1 MRDPIVGIF
10 PSTSQ
15 AQAARTQLCGV
26 GPAGLKARAMGT
38 CAKIYQR
45 SDLTKPLLP
54 GKVSLQLG
62 VLALVGLVGGVIILQ
77 AFELATVPFLA
88 ITVIG
93 GVIIFLA
100 FAAVMLRRTSEP
112 DVTDLLNSRL
122 GSDEAAVVVDLDR
135 MEGPTPLDEQAVQ
148 TIVVKNGGH
157 CIAPDEHD
165 HHKMAP

>member
-1 MRDPIVGIF
+1 MRDPIVGVF
-10 PSTSQ
+10 PSASQ
-15 AQAARTQLCGV
+15 AQAAQTQICGV
-26 GPAGLKARAMGT
+26 GPVGLKSRAMGA
-38 CAKIYQR
+38 CARIYR
-45 SDLTKPLLP
+45 RRDLTRPLIP

-62 VLALVGLVGGVIILQ
+62 VLALVGLIGGLIILQ
-77 AFELATVPFLA
+77 TFELATVPFLA

-135 MEGPTPLDEQAVQ
+135 MEGTTALDEQAVQ
-148 TIVVKNGGH
+148 TIVVRNGGH

>member
-1 MRDPIVGIF
+1 MRDPIVGVF
-10 PSTSQ
+10 PTASQ
-15 AQAARTQLCGV
+15 AEAAQTQICGV
-26 GPAGLKARAMGT
+26 GPVGLKSRAMGT
-38 CAKIYQR
+38 CARIYRR

-54 GKVSLQLG
+54 EKVSLQLG
-62 VLALVGLVGGVIILQ
+62 VLALVGLIGGIIFLQ
-77 AFELATVPFLA
+77 AFDLATIPFLA

-157 CIAPDEHD
+157 CISPDEHD
-165 HHKMAP
+165 HRTMAP